1 MSTESREHLL
11 TRMDEEWPSLN
22 ALLDSISE
30 GEMDEPGVVDEWSLK
45 ELLGHMI
52 FWAEKA
58 AHDLRAVAEGRIDDI
73 KLPGGQ
79 TNVDLWNAEA
89 AARGKAMSVADLKA
103 ELARRHEEARKAL
116 EEVAEAGLAV
126 QLGGWSVGLRFAED
140 TYRHYREHAEQIRAW
155 QRQLETTEA

>member
-11 TRMDEEWPSLN
+11 KRMDEEWPQFK
-22 ALLDSISE
+22 ALLDSIAE
-30 GEMDEPGVVDEWSLK
+30 DEMDTPGVVDEWNLK
-45 ELLGHMI
+45 ELLGHVI

-58 AHDLRAVAEGRIDDI
+58 AHDVKAVAEGRVDDI

-89 AARGKAMSVADLKA
+89 AARGKSMSAGDLKA
-103 ELARRHEEARKAL
+103 ELTRRHEDARTAL